1 MKNIAQKRIPAT
13 LNSSQPL
20 QRKVLAAVVAACF
33 ISAAQANPAAPQV
46 VAGQASFNQ
55 QGNLFS
61 ITNTPNTIINWQS
74 FSIGANDITR
84 FIQQS
89 SDSKVL
95 NRITGQDP
103 SQILGALQSN
113 GKVFL
118 INPNGVMFGAGS
130 RVDVNGLVASSLNL
144 SDADFL
150 AGKNNFVGNASA
162 GKVSNQGTITTP
174 GGGQVFLIAPNVDNS
189 GIITSPNGEII
200 LAAGESVQ
208 LVDSANPDVHV
219 QISAPLDQAL
229 NLGQIVA
236 QGGRVGIYGAL
247 VNQRGHVSADSAV
260 RGDAGQII
268 LKSSG
273 TTLLEAGSTTTATG
287 ANGAG
292 GSVELL
298 GQQVGLMGN
307 AKVDASGATGGGT
320 VLVGG
325 DYHGQNPAVQNAQSS
340 YVGADA
346 AIAADAVQTGQ
357 GGKVIVWSDQA
368 TRAYGSISARGGA
381 QGGDGGFVETSGAY
395 LDVAGIKVST
405 AAAHGTLGRWLLDPD
420 DITVTA
426 DGGSSLEGVSTFGA
440 GSGSSTIDPSAFN
453 GSSTSV
459 VLQANNSIT
468 FSSPVAMT
476 QLGAGLTAQAGGDIA
491 VHAPIS
497 TNNGAV
503 SLLANDAG
511 GIQANGQVHVYNGGA
526 INTHTGGVKGGDI
539 TLSGA
544 AVTVEGSLDAGN
556 GNISL
561 SANGGTTPSAGN
573 IAITGPVSGVGSSDQ
588 IGMLTADTATLMST
602 NDITFVNAPV
612 SLVHQSGPAMTAFA
626 GNNITLGNYSSITS
640 SGGDIDLEANSSRF
654 GVATGSGVL
663 TVTDLSRGI
672 GSNGGNVQLVGA
684 SLVLSDDVNANGATG
699 GLLTVQSN
707 AANGAI
713 TVNQFDTLSADAG
726 ISLQADSIVLHGAIS
741 TANALAIDTY
751 SPGIP
756 INLGAG
762 ATSSNGVLGLSDTS
776 LRNISAA
783 NIAIGANSSGPI
795 NVTGALDLTG
805 NGFAAAS
812 EFMLAGGSV
821 AINAPLTTN
830 GNLRL
835 APVVAGGA
843 ISINAAVTVNGN
855 NAYLTA
861 DSMALNGSITMT
873 GTNGSVS
880 IDSVADGTA
889 INLGVGAVSS
899 TGVLGISDTA
909 LRNINAANIS
919 IGSASQGVLSVT
931 GALDLTGNNNAGS
944 NEFRLGG
951 GSIVVNAPL
960 TTNAS
965 LLLTPTVANG
975 AITINPDVTVTGNT
989 VSLQADSM
997 ALNGNI
1003 NAVGGSLSI
1012 NPFSSGTVINVGAD
1026 AVSST
1031 GVLGISDAAL
1041 RNMSST
1047 EIAIG
1052 TNTGNSQLNV
1062 VGALDLTG
1070 GLAASRQLQ
1079 LIGSNIAINAP
1090 LSVTQNLDLIASS
1103 IVAGNLVAG
1112 TITQITGGVITAPA
1126 LSFLGSSV
1134 TLGSANIV
1142 GNLAGRASAGDVY
1155 FTNGGSGSLNL
1166 SGIDGQSGVQAQ
1178 NHTVTLNTG
1187 GNISQ
1192 DAYGYLVASKVM
1204 LNTPGR
1210 VDLTAAGGTNMIG
1223 VLEAQSIGSLN
1234 LTQAMIPLTLGGDG
1248 YGVTLSGGL
1257 GGRSIVITDHNG
1269 ITVAQPVNGSGAPV
1283 SLTGGSIGIGSG
1295 NSPST
1300 ASVSGS
1306 TVALM
1311 GSSLTIGG
1319 GASVSATGTLTM
1331 NADAM
1336 SLPTTADVISASAI
1350 VIGTNTAGHAI
1361 TLGSSDTGPTV
1372 LKLSPAA
1379 LAAMS
1384 SSDITVTS
1392 TGGVSVV
1399 QAVSLSGGLS
1409 LYGGTA
1415 GINVDAALSAN
1426 TLSLTADRMSFSA
1439 PLTAQLASF
1448 TNASS
1453 NLPIQ
1458 VGYND
1463 GGTCVSCLALTDM
1476 SQVNAT
1482 AISVGSASGSAVSGP
1497 ITVAGYGGILAGTPT
1512 PTTLTLLTGAGITQ
1526 TGPIITSALGVQAGG
1541 SVVLTDPGNAIGSVA
1556 AQLTAGDFT
1565 LATTTPLVVTRL
1577 TGNLASSVLYDLNGI
1592 STPGN
1597 VSLTSSGAI
1606 TRDSIAAGD
1615 GGITANTLTLV
1626 AGNGIGADGAPLVTS
1641 VVTLDAKN
1649 TTGSDGGSSP
1659 TNIQNTD
1666 QNVGTTQMTLARAW
1680 QSADG
1685 PGQNSGSITIE
1696 NIGAMVVSDSSG
1708 VKTDTGAISLR
1719 THSPLDIDGQVSSNS
1734 GAITLSAGP
1743 SGGSND
1749 TLTIANGNLVS
1760 TSGAITLTAGGN
1772 VTVTSGTVS
1781 GNVTTLANQN
1791 LPDLSTCIANPST
1804 AGCASVLPSLSSC
1817 IANSTLPGCSVVLAS
1832 LPSLASC
1839 TANPALAN
1847 CSLVLPSLTS
1857 CISAPSQTGCSVVL
1871 PTLASCLVTPLLPGF
1886 SSLPSLTSC
1895 TANPALANCSLVLPS
1910 LTSCISAPS
1919 QTGCSAVLPTLAS
1932 CLVTPSLPGCSSL
1945 PSLSSCT
1952 ANPAL
1957 ANCSLVLPSLTSCI
1971 TTPSQTGCSVVLP
1984 TLASCLVTPSL
1995 PGCSSLPSLSSCT
2008 ANPALANCSLVL
2020 PSLTS
2025 CISTPSQTGCS
2036 VVLPTLASCTSA
2048 PTTPGCSVVL
2058 PTLGVCTSA
2067 PTTPGC
2073 SVVLPTLGV
2082 CTSAPTTPGC
2092 SVVLPTVGACT
2103 LAPTTPG
2110 CSVVLPTLGV
2120 CTSAPTTPGCSVV
2133 LPTVGACTLAPT
2145 TPGCSA
2151 VLPTLGTCT
2160 SAPTTPGCS
2169 AVLPTLGTCTSA
2181 PTTPGCSAV
2190 LPTLGTCTSAPTTP
2204 GCSAVLPTVGACT
2217 LAPTTP
2223 GCSAV

>member
-130 RVDVNGLVASSLNL
+130 RVDVNGLVASSLNI

-150 AGKNNFVGNASA
+150 AGKNNFVGSAGA

-200 LAAGESVQ
+200 LAAGASVQ
-208 LVDSANPDVHV
+208 LVDSSNPDVQV
-219 QISAPLDQAL
+219 QISAPTNQAL

-247 VNQRGHVSADSAV
+247 INQRSHISADSAV
-260 RGDAGQII
+260 LGDAGQIM
-268 LKSSG
+268 LKASG
-273 TTLLEAGSTTTATG
+273 TTLLEAGSTTTATA
-287 ANGAG
+287 ANGSGGKG
-292 GSVELL
+292 GSIELL
-298 GQQVGLMGN
+298 GQQVGLTGN
-307 AKVDASGATGGGT
+307 AKVDASGAAGGGT

-346 AIAADAVQTGQ
+346 VIAADAVQTGQ

-405 AAAHGTLGRWLLDPD
+405 AAAHGKLGQWLLDPD

-654 GVATGSGVL
+654 GVASGSGVL

-889 INLGVGAVSS
+889 INLGAGAVSS

-1103 IVAGNLVAG
+1103 TVAGNLVAG
-1112 TITQITGGVITAPA
+1112 TITQNTGGVITAPA

-1463 GGTCVSCLALTDM
+1463 GGTCVSCLALIDM

-1659 TNIQNTD
+1659 INIQNTD

-1772 VTVTSGTVS
+1772 VTATSGTLS

-1791 LPDLSTCIANPST
+1791 LPDLSTCIANPSIS
-1804 AGCASVLPSLSSC
+1804 GCSAVLPSLSSC
-1817 IANSTLPGCSVVLAS
+1817 TTNPTQAGCSVV
-1832 LPSLASC
+1832 
-1839 TANPALAN
+1839 
-1847 CSLVLPSLTS
+1847 
-1857 CISAPSQTGCSVVL
+1857 
-1871 PTLASCLVTPLLPGF
+1871 
-1886 SSLPSLTSC
+1886 
-1895 TANPALANCSLVLPS
+1895 
-1910 LTSCISAPS
+1910 
-1919 QTGCSAVLPTLAS
+1919 
-1932 CLVTPSLPGCSSL
+1932 L

-1952 ANPAL
+1952 
-1957 ANCSLVLPSLTSCI
+1957 
-1971 TTPSQTGCSVVLP
+1971 TTP
-1984 TLASCLVTPSL
+1984 TLA
-1995 PGCSSLPSLSSCT
+1995 GCSAVLPSLSSCT
-2008 ANPALANCSLVL
+2008 
-2020 PSLTS
+2020 T
-2025 CISTPSQTGCS
+2025 T
-2036 VVLPTLASCTSA
+2036 PTLA
-2048 PTTPGCSVVL
+2048 
-2058 PTLGVCTSA
+2058 
-2067 PTTPGC
+2067 
-2073 SVVLPTLGV
+2073 
-2082 CTSAPTTPGC
+2082 
-2092 SVVLPTVGACT
+2092 
-2103 LAPTTPG
+2103 
-2110 CSVVLPTLGV
+2110 
-2120 CTSAPTTPGCSVV
+2120 
-2133 LPTVGACTLAPT
+2133 
-2145 TPGCSA
+2145 GCSA
-2151 VLPTLGTCT
+2151 VLPSLSSCT
-2160 SAPTTPGCS
+2160 TTPTLAGCS
-2169 AVLPTLGTCTSA
+2169 AVLPSLSSCT
-2181 PTTPGCSAV
+2181 TTPTLAGCSAV
-2190 LPTLGTCTSAPTTP
+2190 LPSLSSCTTTPTLG
-2204 GCSAVLPTVGACT
+2204 GCSAVLPSLSSCTTIPT
-2217 LAPTTP
+2217 LA
-2223 GCSAV
+2223 GCSAVLPSLSSCTTTPSLAGCSAVLPSLSSCTSNPTAAGCSAVLPRSEER